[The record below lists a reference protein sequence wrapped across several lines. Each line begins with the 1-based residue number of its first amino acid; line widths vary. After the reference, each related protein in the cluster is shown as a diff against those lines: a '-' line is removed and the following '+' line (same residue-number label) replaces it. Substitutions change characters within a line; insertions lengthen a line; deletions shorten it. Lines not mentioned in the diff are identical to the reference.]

1 MFRKIKKGVVIM
13 KYFYESDFDDYI
25 NGDDGEKRVFNKR
38 NCYMF
43 TADDN
48 NNSIVVNDSNNHI
61 PSMEELKTIMLGLTR
76 FINTYSQESID
87 DYNLSVDQHVKK
99 QEEQSKIE
107 LTQKEKTRPGYVYFI
122 ADNMNNI
129 KIGLS
134 KDMGSRFKN
143 YTEMPYNPEII
154 HLLKCSDMVKV
165 EAYFHEKFADKRF
178 KGEWFKLVPKD
189 IKYIKAGRYSEEIM
203 KFIV

>member
-1 MFRKIKKGVVIM
+1 MVRKIKKGAARM
-13 KYFYESDFDDYI
+13 RYFYESDFDEYI
-25 NGDDGEKRVFNKR
+25 IDDDGEKRTLNKM
-38 NCYMF
+38 NCY
-43 TADDN
+43 TVNADN
-48 NNSIVVNDSNNHI
+48 NKNSLFMIDSNNRI
-61 PSMEELKTIMLGLTR
+61 PSIKELETIILGLTR
-76 FINTYSQESID
+76 FIDKYSQENID
-87 DYNLSVDQHVKK
+87 DYNLSVAQHVEK

-107 LTQKEKTRPGYVYFI
+107 TMQKKQTRPGYVYFI
-122 ADNMNNI
+122 SDNMDNI